1 MEEGGTDVRSSSLRR
16 VDVTWMQD
24 FWERM
29 FITCGHAQVRSNE
42 LMDDCKLLEEKHIMF
57 QNFVKLTPD
66 GPMSRD
72 QKDWCTLVAIKDATR
87 VEEPEKP
94 VEDTSRRHRS
104 RSAGE
109 IVLSLTPRSP
119 RRNVSLTPSPTGE
132 REQTG
137 EYVDQPPP
145 EIDGNPSVPAVPP
158 LNLPSPQSQGGL
170 PKTGGDMDE
179 ETRVPDIPLGSPD
192 DTRQPED
199 EEVAP
204 QPEEGNWRNH
214 QRKLRFQRVA

>member
-1 MEEGGTDVRSSSLRR
+1 M
-16 VDVTWMQD
+16 
-24 FWERM
+24 
-29 FITCGHAQVRSNE
+29 
-42 LMDDCKLLEEKHIMF
+42 
-57 QNFVKLTPD
+57 
-66 GPMSRD
+66 
-72 QKDWCTLVAIKDATR
+72 
-87 VEEPEKP
+87 
-94 VEDTSRRHRS
+94 
-104 RSAGE
+104 
-109 IVLSLTPRSP
+109 
-119 RRNVSLTPSPTGE
+119 SLTPSPTGE

-158 LNLPSPQSQGGL
+158 SNLPSPQSQGGL

-204 QPEEGNWRNH
+204 QPEEGELAQPPAQVEVPSEERRSEEQPPIGLPGVKLPSRYEVTH
-214 QRKLRFQRVA
+214 GKVCTIRKY